1 MSGPHKVGRRSMR
14 NGMFPIWKTALLLIL
29 LVLALLLS
37 ISAVSNRRRARQVD
51 AVEAIDMDK
60 LKGTVACP
68 ACRRRFAAAE
78 FKDDASPNMRSC
90 PNCKRQIPLPY
101 IIRQTAK

>member
-1 MSGPHKVGRRSMR
+1 MPGLHKVGRRDMG
-14 NGMFPIWKTALLLIL
+14 NGIFPVWKTALLLIL

-37 ISAVSNRRRARQVD
+37 ISAVSNRRRAKQVD
-51 AVEAIDMDK
+51 AVEAIDVDK

-78 FKDDASPNMRSC
+78 FKDDYIPNMRSC
-90 PNCKRQIPLPY
+90 PNCKKQIPLSY